1 MTSIE
6 NILDTV
12 ASVLGA
18 VLGTVLKVGVG
29 SLADITEAISGIS
42 EGGSPDPS

>member
-6 NILDTV
+6 NILGTV
-12 ASVLGA
+12 AKVLGSVLG
-18 VLGTVLKVGVG
+18 VGVG
-29 SLADITEAISGIS
+29 SLANITEAISGIS